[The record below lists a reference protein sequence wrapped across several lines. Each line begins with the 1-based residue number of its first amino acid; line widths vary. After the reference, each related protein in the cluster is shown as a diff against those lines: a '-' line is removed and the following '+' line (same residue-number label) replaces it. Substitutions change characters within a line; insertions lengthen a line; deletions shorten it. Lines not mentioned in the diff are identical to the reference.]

1 MLLALVCTV
10 CAKVATS
17 TGGGDVG
24 LVRALVILGQANTD
38 MMESCWA
45 GAQLLLPIRSVHR
58 SVYLSLYPLKI
69 SLPLKLTTH
78 LSTSNV
84 TVHPT
89 SVSTL
94 IPKRDAMDSSGMM

>member
-69 SLPLKLTTH
+69 SLPLKNKVEWVTIYQC
-78 LSTSNV
+78 NV
-84 TVHPT
+84 QPWRWICDTMGCV
-89 SVSTL
+89 VY
-94 IPKRDAMDSSGMM
+94 